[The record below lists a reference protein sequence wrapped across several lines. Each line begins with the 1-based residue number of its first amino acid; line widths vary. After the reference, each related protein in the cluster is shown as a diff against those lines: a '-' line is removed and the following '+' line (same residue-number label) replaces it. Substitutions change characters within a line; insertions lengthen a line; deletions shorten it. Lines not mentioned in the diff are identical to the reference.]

1 VVNDGRL
8 KEEEAVRDGALPGDV
23 AAGSSSK
30 VLLHLKRKT
39 VVQFIGLNGNG
50 GGRWWR
56 STVSRA
62 AGVSAEVERRARGR
76 VSTRGENGGGFSMAH
91 PRTKIRP
98 AKACGAAASMTAG
111 GRFGN
116 AQRCER
122 SHHSVTGSVVG
133 GTGLITGQGR

>member
-62 AGVSAEVERRARGR
+62 AGVSAEVERRVRGR
-76 VSTRGENGGGFSMAH
+76 VSTRGENGGGFSTAR
-91 PRTKIRP
+91 PRAKIRP
-98 AKACGAAASMTAG
+98 AKARGAAASTTG
-111 GRFGN
+111 GGQFSG
-116 AQRCER
+116 AQRYECGHR
-122 SHHSVTGSVVG
+122 LMTGSVAG
-133 GTGLITGQGR
+133 GMGPVTGPGR